1 MKKIAWLGLVFVAS
15 VLAACS
21 SSKKVTA
28 PPLSDR
34 GVTEE
39 YRIGVGDSLQVSVWR
54 NPELSTGVPVR
65 PDGKI
70 SLPLIGDIMAA
81 NLTAT
86 QLSKNIIAGLESYV
100 RNPQVTVIVANPSSS
115 DFQRRV
121 RITGAVGSPQSL
133 PYRDGMQMIS
143 GTVAVVVPVCRRS
156 EVNAWLAS
164 WPEFAEDAR
173 GARAAVDSSVAP
185 SGEDRIVVL
194 TGLDTKGLE
203 FDGIVV
209 VRPQEIEAESATGR
223 ATLYVVYTRAT
234 QLLTTIS

>member
-1 MKKIAWLGLVFVAS
+1 MKKIAWFSLVFVAC

-21 SSKKVTA
+21 SSKRVA
-28 PPLSDR
+28 PPPIADR

-39 YRIGVGDSLQVSVWR
+39 YRIGVGDALQINVWR

-81 NLTAT
+81 NLTTT
-86 QLSKNIIAGLESYV
+86 QLSSNIIAGLENYV

-133 PYRDGMQMIS
+133 PYRDGM
-143 GTVAVVVPVCRRS
+143 TVLDLVL
-156 EVNAWLAS
+156 LAGG
-164 WPEFAEDAR
+164 PNEFA
-173 GARAAVDSSVAP
+173 AANKAKLYRKVNGETKVYPIYLGDLIENGKVETNYPLQP
-185 SGEDRIVVL
+185 SDIVTVP
-194 TGLDTKGLE
+194 E
-203 FDGIVV
+203 RSF
-209 VRPQEIEAESATGR
+209 
-223 ATLYVVYTRAT
+223 
-234 QLLTTIS
+234 